1 MLFRSTGIAVAHL
14 DFITAPEEEQHYVHC
29 AECIPQFSSNGQLR
43 QLAKFKR
50 SEFLSHYE
58 SDHYGS
64 SVLSGVQNEI
74 ATGSRIL
81 ENYILYLMCKLTD
94 LRLKPTKLKQM
105 QEREIKYNTATTKTF
120 GLFKPE
126 LNETPTWGQGP
137 RADMLRG
144 GDLDRVRSELTGLR
158 RLELEKISATVT
170 EDHNEKI
177 EENES
182 NEAKAVSSSENKSIP
197 KKRKGSENIP
207 EDKSDES
214 SDEYEIPCRAKLPLM
229 SEQDLESISSKLN
242 AEVEPDDDDCESL
255 LGI

>member
-1 MLFRSTGIAVAHL
+1 M
-14 DFITAPEEEQHYVHC
+14 
-29 AECIPQFSSNGQLR
+29 
-43 QLAKFKR
+43 
-50 SEFLSHYE
+50 
-58 SDHYGS
+58 
-64 SVLSGVQNEI
+64 
-74 ATGSRIL
+74 
-81 ENYILYLMCKLTD
+81 
-94 LRLKPTKLKQM
+94 
-105 QEREIKYNTATTKTF
+105 
-120 GLFKPE
+120 
-126 LNETPTWGQGP
+126 
-137 RADMLRG
+137 
-144 GDLDRVRSELTGLR
+144 DRVRSELTGLR